1 MEKLSKR
8 KQREYKIWK
17 ENIENGVIDLINE
30 NDYEKFVNIYE
41 KEKELTNIFE
51 TSIITCEEG
60 PMEKDFEKI
69 NICQEIPIKKHVEK
83 SITYEKEKGN
93 KITHRKNKNV
103 DKNVDKNF
111 CFTISAF
118 LICSFCLFNF
128 VDMIIY
134 FTGI

>member
-1 MEKLSKR
+1 METLSKR

-41 KEKELTNIFE
+41 KEKKLTNIFE

-69 NICQEIPIKKHVEK
+69 NICQEIPIKKDVEK
-83 SITYEKEKGN
+83 SIICEKEKSN
-93 KITHRKNKNV
+93 KITHRKN
-103 DKNVDKNF
+103 KNVDKNF